1 MDKSETVNEPEF
13 LASTSQDD
21 LLWRQLKTI
30 PAFRAILR
38 AVEARFYFAVDL
50 PEPTLDVGC
59 GDGHFSQMVFNRK
72 LDAGIDPWWNPLK
85 KAQHSGMYD
94 LALQA
99 MGDQLPFADDHF
111 ASAFSNSVLEHIPD
125 IQPVLNETS
134 RVLQMNGRFLI
145 TMPSHNFTNYLGGAE
160 FLRRLGLDGLAESYQ
175 RFFNQI
181 SRHAHTDSVE
191 VWAERL
197 AQAGFGIER
206 WQYYFSKEALHALEW
221 GHVQGLPSAIMH
233 ALTGHW
239 IVAPWRSSLQRV
251 EQWLRP
257 FYNEPFPEDGTYLL
271 IVARKRA
278 NGPIAVQVPPPRPF
292 TMEELETAV
301 DSHRPVPTE
310 PELEPEPASDE
321 TWIPPRL
328 LALEEEIEQPA
339 PTRPGPNWFSVL
351 LGSLSLL
358 AAMLGQLAL
367 TSDPPNIASGRR
379 WFLYSAVA
387 LLGLL
392 WRSRAT
398 TPGRTQTWRL
408 PRLGQIPARRWLF
421 LLALLLGLLAQ
432 RVVSTPG
439 SERPTV
445 ALLLWLGA
453 IAVSFFAWADTQ
465 TAFALPR
472 ISRRVWGTAVLLFFV
487 ALVVRLVNLSQN
499 PFMLNGI
506 EASLGLNAVQII
518 EGQLRNPF
526 GTGWLTNP
534 TLLLYFMTLP
544 VRLFGPTVLGIR
556 LLSPFVGAATV
567 AAVYLFGRRLFGQF
581 TGLLAA
587 VLLLGFHLHVHYSRL
602 GMTNI
607 WDGLL
612 VLLALGSIGVAWQ
625 RPSNAPHQRTL
636 WLLAGFFVGLNAY
649 AFTSSRVLPV
659 VLSAWLVLTLL
670 LDWKTARQQGWHLA
684 AAVGMALVVAL
695 PMLLFYNNNPVIWTE
710 RANILGILPGQSN
723 WLADEA
729 ARTGMTPTAVLWQQF
744 WRSALAFNGIPD
756 NSPAYR
762 PLVPLLSFGPA
773 VLLVLGVALALFRLR
788 QNSYRLLLLWPLATV
803 IVGGLL
809 VIESPQSHRLVT
821 AVPAL
826 AMLAAIALVTLGNLV
841 LVALRTPG
849 ENTPDDEVDQW
860 SLARHGW
867 QSPTTRTVIALL
879 ALVLLFTFNDLWFY
893 FGQFPTRNQF
903 ADTNTE
909 VAYELANHLN
919 DLEGDWTAY
928 LFGPPILFI
937 DFPTLPFLLT
947 DYQAG
952 VNLFNVESPDAA
964 LPDAPT
970 DNLVFIFLP
979 QREVELAAIQ
989 NQYPGGSRQTID
1001 GYYATPLFITYEV
1014 RR

>member
-1 MDKSETVNEPEF
+1 MNEPEF

-59 GDGHFSQMVFNRK
+59 GDGHFSQMVFNRT

-99 MGDQLPFADDHF
+99 MGDRLPFADDHF

-145 TMPSHNFTNYLGGAE
+145 TMPSHNFTHYLGGAE
-160 FLRRLGLDGLAESYQ
+160 FLQRLGLDGLAESYQ

-239 IVAPWRSSLQRV
+239 IVAPWRSSLRRV

-278 NGPIAVQVPPPRPF
+278 NGPIPVQVPPARPF
-292 TMEELETAV
+292 TIEELETAV
-301 DSHRPVPTE
+301 ASHHPIPAE
-310 PELEPEPASDE
+310 PERETEPASLE
-321 TWIPPRL
+321 ELLPPRL
-328 LALEEEIEQPA
+328 LALEAEEEKVA
-339 PTRPGPNWFSVL
+339 PPRPGPNWFSML

-367 TSDPPNIASGRR
+367 TSDPPNIGSGRR
-379 WFLYSAVA
+379 WFLVSAVT

-392 WRSRAT
+392 WQSRPH
-398 TPGRTQTWRL
+398 TPTRPRTWSL
-408 PRLGQIPARRWLF
+408 PRLSQIPARRWLF
-421 LLALLLGLLAQ
+421 LLAPPMALLAQ
-432 RVVSTPG
+432 RAVSTVG
-439 SERPTV
+439 GERPTL
-445 ALLLWLGA
+445 ALLLWIWA
-453 IAVSFFAWADTQ
+453 IVTSFFALLDTKAEF
-465 TAFALPR
+465 TLPR
-472 ISRRVWGTAVLLFFV
+472 ISRGVWGTAVVLFLA
-487 ALVVRLVNLSQN
+487 ALAVRLVNLSQN

-506 EASLGLNAVQII
+506 EASLGLNALQIS

-534 TLLLYFMTLP
+534 TLLLYLMALP
-544 VRLFGPTVLGIR
+544 VRLFGPTVLGVR

-612 VLLALGSIGVAWQ
+612 VLLALGTIGVAWQ
-625 RPSNAPHQRTL
+625 RPSTAPHQRTL
-636 WLLAGFFVGLNAY
+636 WLLAGVFVGLNVY
-649 AFTSSRVLPV
+649 AVTSSRVLPV
-659 VLSAWLVLTLL
+659 VLAAWLVLTLL
-670 LDWKTARQQGWHLA
+670 LDWKTARQQGWHLVA
-684 AAVGMALVVAL
+684 AASMALVVAL
-695 PMLLFYNNNPVIWTE
+695 PMLLFYYNHPEIWTE

-729 ARTGMTPTAVLWQQF
+729 GRTGLSQTAVLWQQF

-788 QNSYRLLLLWPLATV
+788 HNSYRLLLLWPLATV
-803 IVGGLL
+803 VVGGLL

-826 AMLAAIALVTLGNLV
+826 ALLVAIALVTLGNLI
-841 LVALRTPG
+841 LAALQKPG
-849 ENTPDDEVDQW
+849 AAAPAAAVSQW
-860 SLARHGW
+860 SWRGHSW
-867 QSPTTRTVIALL
+867 QSPTARTGLVLL

-893 FGQFPTRNQF
+893 YGRFPTHNQF

-909 VAYELANHLN
+909 VAYELATHLN
-919 DLEGDWTAY
+919 ELEGEWTAY

-947 DYQAG
+947 DFEAG
-952 VNLFNVESPDAA
+952 VNLFNVESPEAV

-970 DNLVFIFLP
+970 GNLVFIFLP

-989 NQYPGGSRQTID
+989 NQYPGGSRQAFD